1 MAFIVKADLLAYI
14 DESTIDQI
22 TDGTDLYVTEAIK
35 DAEERITEKI
45 SPRYDMDTEL
55 NRAGAARQRSLLKHC
70 INLSIFYLF
79 QRLYTDILPE
89 GRVEARDEA
98 EKWLDD
104 VYNGNLNVSLA
115 TNDEPNEQGYPLRWG
130 SDTKKGDQT
139 W

>member
-1 MAFIVKADLLAYI
+1 MAFIVKTDLLAYI
-14 DESTIDQI
+14 DLSTIDQI

-55 NRAGAARQRSLLKHC
+55 NRVGAARQRSLLKHC

-79 QRLYTDILPE
+79 QRLYTDVLPE
-89 GRVEARDEA
+89 GRVEAKDEA
-98 EKWLDD
+98 EQWLDD

>member
-1 MAFIVKADLLAYI
+1 MAFIVKTDLLAYI
-14 DESTIDQI
+14 DLSIIDQI

-55 NRAGAARQRSLLKHC
+55 NRVGAARQRSLLKHC

-79 QRLYTDILPE
+79 QRLYTDVLPE
-89 GRVEARDEA
+89 GRVEAKDEA
-98 EKWLDD
+98 EQWLDD